1 MKLKINFCLGTIVIM
16 SSLFPNLGTN
26 IKSKPK
32 WEFRTKIQNNCQN
45 YKITY
50 ILKNSNL
57 STFPKTYI
65 LLFHFSNLKAKQFCM
80 KIEIFAYSTIFEYT
94 KQLYNLIWK
103 LNTGTFIFLI
113 HIRKEIRNFTMAEFI
128 FKTDDQKK
136 IEF

>member
-32 WEFRTKIQNNCQN
+32 REFRTKIQNNYQN

-80 KIEIFAYSTIFEYT
+80 KIFAYSTIFEYT
-94 KQLYNLIWK
+94 K
-103 LNTGTFIFLI
+103 LNCII
-113 HIRKEIRNFTMAEFI
+113 
-128 FKTDDQKK
+128 
-136 IEF
+136 